1 MFMSASAYTF
11 ASLFVASRRSVVNAA
26 LVTACLGLSLAAGGC
41 NGVSQGQFT
50 KAGVSAAQERM
61 NQIKTNVEMDTAQR
75 QLMGGDLEKAQR
87 SIDRVIIANPK
98 APAAFLL
105 RGRILLEKGEY
116 ESAME
121 SLLHAE
127 KLDGQNIDVQYYL
140 GIIAERQNRLEEA
153 LTRYTTCSKLDA
165 TKPQYM
171 IAAAEMMI
179 QLGKIE
185 EGEALLRDNMDRF
198 VGSAEIRHTLGQLE
212 LVRGNWNTAMDLLS
226 QARMLSPND
235 QMILEDLARA
245 QVAAGKWGHAELNL
259 QALLRDPV
267 NAERTDLKMLQA
279 RCLAAMERLAEARTL
294 MGDVLS
300 NDRHSADVQAWIT
313 YGHICARL
321 EDPVRL
327 RQAVS
332 RIITLA
338 PERPEG
344 YALRAMLLRM
354 ANNPVA
360 ALQSIDRAITIQ
372 PNDPNQ
378 WVIRGLIQAET
389 GQFDLSQQ
397 SLSNALKLDP
407 NNANAKMMVSV
418 LAQLNAP
425 GATATAGVDVP

>member
-1 MFMSASAYTF
+1 MRHTPQG
-11 ASLFVASRRSVVNAA
+11 SVRKARQA
-26 LVTACLGLSLAAGGC
+26 LVHAGVIAACAMMTLAAGGC
-41 NGVSQGQFT
+41 NGISQGQFT

-61 NQIKTNVEMDTAQR
+61 NSIKTNVEMDTAQR
-75 QLMGGDLEKAQR
+75 QFMGGDLEKAQR
-87 SIDRVIIANPK
+87 SIERVIIANPK
-98 APAAFLL
+98 AVAAYVL
-105 RGRILLEKGEY
+105 RGRIFLEKGEY
-116 ESAME
+116 EPAVE

-127 KLDGQNIDVQYYL
+127 KLDAKSIDVQYYL
-140 GIIAERQNRLEEA
+140 GIVAERQGRLEEA
-153 LTRYTTCSKLDA
+153 LTRYSTCNELDA
-165 TKPQYM
+165 SKPQYL

-179 QLGKIE
+179 QIGRIE
-185 EGEALLRDNMDRF
+185 EGEQLLRENMDRF
-198 VGSAEIRHTLGQLE
+198 VSSASIRHTLGQLE
-212 LVRGNWNTAMDLLS
+212 LVRGNWTSAMDLLS
-226 QARMLSPND
+226 QARMLQPND

-259 QALLRDPV
+259 QALLRDPA

-294 MGDVLS
+294 MGDVL
-300 NDRHSADVQAWIT
+300 NGERHAADVQAWIT

-378 WVIRGLIQAET
+378 WVIRGLIQAES

-397 SLSNALKLDP
+397 SLTNALQLDP
-407 NNANAKMMVSV
+407 ANGNAKMMMSV
-418 LAQLNAP
+418 LAQLNTA
-425 GATATAGVDVP
+425 GTTATAAVPTP

>member
-1 MFMSASAYTF
+1 MSATGFTTSFSLRSARH
-11 ASLFVASRRSVVNAA
+11 ALVHAA
-26 LVTACLGLSLAAGGC
+26 LMVTCVSLAISAGGC
-41 NGVSQGQFT
+41 NGISQGQFT
-50 KAGVSAAQERM
+50 KAGASAAQDRM
-61 NQIKTNVEMDTAQR
+61 NAIKTNVEMDTAQR
-75 QLMGGDLEKAQR
+75 QFMGGDLDKAQR
-87 SIDRVIIANPK
+87 SIERVIIANPT
-98 APAAFLL
+98 AVSAYVL
-105 RGRILLEKGEY
+105 RGRIFLEKGEY
-116 ESAME
+116 ETAME

-127 KLDGQNIDVQYYL
+127 KIDAKNIDVQYYL
-140 GIIAERQNRLEEA
+140 GIVAERQSRLEEA
-153 LTRYTTCSKLDA
+153 LTRYTTCNELDA
-165 TKPQYM
+165 SKPQYL

-179 QLGKIE
+179 QLGRTE

-198 VGSAEIRHTLGQLE
+198 VGSASIRHTLGQLE
-212 LVRGNWNTAMDLLS
+212 LVRGNWTSAMDLLS
-226 QARMLSPND
+226 QARMLQPND

-259 QALLRDPV
+259 QALLRDPA
-267 NAERTDLKMLQA
+267 NADRTDLKMLQA

-294 MGDVLS
+294 MGDVL
-300 NDRHSADVQAWIT
+300 NGERHAADVQAWIT

-378 WVIRGLIQAET
+378 WVIRGLIQAEA

-397 SLSNALKLDP
+397 SLSNALRLDP
-407 NNANAKMMVSV
+407 ANANAKMMITV
-418 LAQLNAP
+418 LAQLDTPAT
-425 GATATAGVDVP
+425 TATASVPTP